1 MRVRLPDD
9 VEKKM
14 SDVRSVISHVR
25 PQVRALDPY
34 RVREVGG
41 GYILMN
47 KNENPYDLPTAL
59 KKTVLDAAMENSW
72 SRYPPIV
79 AQELHSQIA
88 NYAGWVPEG
97 VVAAN
102 GSDETI
108 MITLTTFLE
117 PGKRVVIPNPTF
129 PMFGYMATLI
139 GATVEN
145 VPLNKD
151 YSYNSEALFERF
163 LDGGDMLVI
172 CSPNN
177 PTGGLFPADK
187 IEYILSKTDAP
198 VVIDEAYYEFS
209 KTTALELLK
218 NYPNLIIL
226 RTFSKAFSLA
236 GQRLGYALAAPEVA
250 EEMLKVKLPFN
261 IDQFSITAA
270 MKLLENHSIIRH
282 TVDEIVSERDRL
294 SKEMAAI
301 PGVEVYPTAANFILF
316 RTQHDSGALAEG
328 IFNDGILIRDLSSNP
343 LLKNTLRVTVS
354 TPSDNEAFL
363 TSLKRIMG
371 ALDGRR

>member
-1 MRVRLPDD
+1 
-9 VEKKM
+9 
-14 SDVRSVISHVR
+14 
-25 PQVRALDPY
+25 
-34 RVREVGG
+34 
-41 GYILMN
+41 
-47 KNENPYDLPTAL
+47 
-59 KKTVLDAAMENSW
+59 
-72 SRYPPIV
+72 
-79 AQELHSQIA
+79 
-88 NYAGWVPEG
+88 
-97 VVAAN
+97 
-102 GSDETI
+102 

-151 YSYNSEALFERF
+151 YSYNTEALYERF

-177 PTGGLFPADK
+177 PTGGLFPLDRL
-187 IEYILSKTDAP
+187 EYVLSRTDAP

-209 KTTALELLK
+209 KSTALEYLK
-218 NYPNLIIL
+218 EYPNLIIL

-270 MKLLENHSIIRH
+270 LKLLENRSVITQTVEEII
-282 TVDEIVSERDRL
+282 SERDRL
-294 SKEMAAI
+294 YTAMSSI
-301 PGVEVYPTAANFILF
+301 PGVEVFPTSANFILF
-316 RTQHDSGALAEG
+316 RTNNDSGKLAEG

-343 LLKNTLRVTVS
+343 MLKNTLRVTVS
-354 TPSDNEAFL
+354 TPNDNRAFL
-363 TSLKRIMG
+363 TSLKRVMG
-371 ALDGRR
+371 SFDGRR